1 MPTILFNGENKDYYK
16 ELLKIP
22 FDMKSIAVVLVGK
35 EDKIRSD
42 AISSPTLRNDFEQT
56 VTFIE

>member
-1 MPTILFNGENKDYYK
+1 
-16 ELLKIP
+16 
-22 FDMKSIAVVLVGK
+22 MKSIAVVLVGR

-42 AISSPTLRNDFEQT
+42 AILSPTLRNDFEQT

>member
-1 MPTILFNGENKDYYK
+1 
-16 ELLKIP
+16 
-22 FDMKSIAVVLVGK
+22 MKSIAVVLVGK